1 LTIQWNDKEP
11 IYRQLRDRLVAEI
24 LEGVFQDGDAL
35 PSVRQ
40 ISAEH
45 RINPLTVSR
54 AYQLL
59 AEESLVE
66 MRRGLGMFVTEGA
79 RVRLLE
85 DERARFRNE
94 EWPAI
99 VRRMGRLGISP
110 ADLLSEKTS

>member
-1 LTIQWNDKEP
+1 MAIHWNDKEP

-24 LEGVFQDGDAL
+24 LEGIFDDGDAL

-40 ISAEH
+40 IAAQH

-59 AEESLVE
+59 TEQGLVE
-66 MRRGLGMFVTEGA
+66 MRRGLGMFVEEGA
-79 RVRLLE
+79 RARLR
-85 DERARFRNE
+85 DAERARFLNE

-99 VRRMGRLGISP
+99 VEKMRRLGITR
-110 ADLLSEKTS
+110 ADLSWKFT